1 MRWWPVFADDRDGLG
16 GDEDEHRGATV
27 LAADAEV
34 MQPAAVAQGELAE
47 LVDGVVADAEVARRV
62 GRRRKHRSRHPSGI
76 NSTPAL

>member
-1 MRWWPVFADDRDGLG
+1 MSTG
-16 GDEDEHRGATV
+16 V
-27 LAADAEV
+27 LAVDAEV

-76 NSTPAL
+76 NSALTLQPIPSSTPAL